1 MMPGDARHTKR
12 VDVTIRYQELAED
25 LVPEPGKPE
34 AVIGTEEFARIRKW
48 HVKRV
53 FYFLICSSALCL
65 SAVVLAPQPAVQG
78 TALGIWAASAGLA
91 RYLLAGAYRSPARPQ
106 WPKE

>member
-1 MMPGDARHTKR
+1 MSDDARHTKR
-12 VDVTIRYQELAED
+12 LDVTSRYQELSED

-34 AVIGTEEFARIRKW
+34 TVIAPEEFARIRKW

-65 SAVVLAPQPAVQG
+65 GAVVLAPQPAVQG
-78 TALGIWAASAGLA
+78 TALGIWVASAGLA
-91 RYLLAGAYRSPARPQ
+91 RFLLAGAYRSPAGPERPT
-106 WPKE
+106 E